1 MGSHSEQRVKR
12 KGILLMNLRMVKAE
26 IKSFSK
32 SHSKVTG
39 ILTRVMP
46 VEENKNKQLNNNKKQ
61 VSYKPTVHGN

>member
-1 MGSHSEQRVKR
+1 
-12 KGILLMNLRMVKAE
+12 MVKAE